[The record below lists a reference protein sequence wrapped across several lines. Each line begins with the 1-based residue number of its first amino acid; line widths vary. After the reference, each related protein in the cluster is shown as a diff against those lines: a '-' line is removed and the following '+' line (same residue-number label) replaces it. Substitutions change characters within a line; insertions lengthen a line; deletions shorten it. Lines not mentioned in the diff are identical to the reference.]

1 VPVVAPEIS
10 IVIPAYNEARR
21 LPATLDRLEAYITGR
36 GLRAEVI
43 VVDDGSLDSTAQLVR
58 ERATRWPAL
67 CLVCAPANHG
77 KGAAV
82 QLGMAAARGRYRL
95 FSDADLSVP
104 IDDLDKLL
112 APLREGTAAVAI
124 ASRGLAASDVQRHQ
138 PWHREAM
145 GRLFNLLV
153 RVLVME
159 GIRDTQCGFKAFTAQ
174 SAERLFPP
182 LQTPGFGFDVELL
195 YRARRSGYAIAE
207 VPTRWINS
215 PLTTVR
221 TSQGLRAF
229 YDLLLIRGRVRK
241 HSITAPVGEPIPL
254 TQ

>member
-1 VPVVAPEIS
+1 
-10 IVIPAYNEARR
+10 
-21 LPATLDRLEAYITGR
+21 
-36 GLRAEVI
+36 
-43 VVDDGSLDSTAQLVR
+43 
-58 ERATRWPAL
+58 
-67 CLVCAPANHG
+67 
-77 KGAAV
+77 
-82 QLGMAAARGRYRL
+82 
-95 FSDADLSVP
+95 
-104 IDDLDKLL
+104 
-112 APLREGTAAVAI
+112 
-124 ASRGLAASDVQRHQ
+124 
-138 PWHREAM
+138 
-145 GRLFNLLV
+145 
-153 RVLVME
+153 VLVIE